1 MTDSANQSASQS
13 AIRKRFPQRRNA
25 TSFKPGNTAR
35 RGSMAKQID
44 RAAQI
49 AAREETLSKAILGD
63 LGGDLSPFEVALV
76 KVAAE
81 QMAQAERTQH
91 GDSKVRLTRSAM
103 ALVDRVRAT
112 IRERQPEPSLW
123 GDE

>member
-1 MTDSANQSASQS
+1 
-13 AIRKRFPQRRNA
+13 
-25 TSFKPGNTAR
+25 
-35 RGSMAKQID
+35 MAKQID